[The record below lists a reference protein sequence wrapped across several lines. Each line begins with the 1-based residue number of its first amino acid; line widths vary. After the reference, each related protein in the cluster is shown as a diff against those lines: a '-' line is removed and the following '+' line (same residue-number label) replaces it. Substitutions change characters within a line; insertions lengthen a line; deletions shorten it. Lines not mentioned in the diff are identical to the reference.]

1 MNTRIDGYAVLK
13 RRGPKAFFAVLL
25 PLCSFLFFAFLSPAL
40 SSADDPVIEVKGL
53 RHWSTPEYIRVVMD
67 LSAPVEFS
75 KGILSNPDRLYFDL
89 KNARFA
95 KDVQK
100 NIDVNGPLLKTV
112 RTGQYTPTT
121 ARVVFVLDTGDF
133 DYKVFN
139 LEDPARL
146 VVDFMPKSPSDK
158 KPELKT
164 EPPAEGKSEVRP
176 EPKPDV
182 KPDVKPD
189 AKPDIKPE
197 IKQDIKP
204 DTKTE
209 AGLLPSRRIVI
220 DPGHGGHD
228 PGAVGLNGL
237 YEKDIVLD
245 VALRVREIMKREYPA
260 YEVILTRDKDV
271 FIPLPERAKIANRND
286 ADFFL
291 SIHANASPNR
301 QARGIETYF
310 LNWTDDEEALRV
322 AARENA
328 ISLKQMKQVQSEMD
342 VILASLDR
350 DRKRDDSLK
359 LAGYIQQ
366 SMVSTMSSQYQK
378 IQNLGVKSALFY
390 VLVGAKMS
398 SALAEI
404 SFVSNPE
411 EEKLLREEAYRER
424 LAHSLVN
431 GINAYFSA
439 APPAHLVSYR
449 VPSKDNV
456 PASSVKANTAG
467 KAKPARTKK
476 AKHSKSARKA
486 R

>member
-1 MNTRIDGYAVLK
+1 LSIRC
-13 RRGPKAFFAVLL
+13 PKAFLCVLFQ
-25 PLCSFLFFAFLSPAL
+25 LCSFFFFALFFPAL
-40 SSADDPVIEVKGL
+40 SSADDPLIEVKGL
-53 RHWSTPEYIRVVMD
+53 RHWSTPEYIRIVMD
-67 LSAPVEFS
+67 LSAPVEFA
-75 KGILSNPDRLYFDL
+75 KGTLSNPDRLYFDL

-95 KDVQK
+95 KEVQK
-100 NIDVNGPLLKTV
+100 NIDVSGPLLKTV
-112 RTGQYTPTT
+112 RTGQNTPTT
-121 ARVVFVLDTGDF
+121 ARIVFVLGTGDY

-146 VVDFMPKSPSDK
+146 VVDILPKGPSDK
-158 KPELKT
+158 KPELKS
-164 EPPAEGKSEVRP
+164 EPATGGKPEVRP
-176 EPKPDV
+176 EPKPDIKPDI

-189 AKPDIKPE
+189 IKPDIKP
-197 IKQDIKP
+197 
-204 DTKTE
+204 DTRTE

-310 LNWTDDEEALRV
+310 LNWTDDETALRV

-328 ISLKQMKQVQSEMD
+328 ISVKQMKQVQSEMD

-411 EEKLLREEAYRER
+411 EEKLLRDEAYRDM
-424 LAHSLVN
+424 LARSLVN
-431 GINAYFSA
+431 GVNAYFSA
-439 APPAHLVSYR
+439 APPAHLVAYR
-449 VPSKDNV
+449 IPSKDNV
-456 PASSVKANTAG
+456 PAASEVKANTAG

-476 AKHSKSARKA
+476 AKHAKYARKA